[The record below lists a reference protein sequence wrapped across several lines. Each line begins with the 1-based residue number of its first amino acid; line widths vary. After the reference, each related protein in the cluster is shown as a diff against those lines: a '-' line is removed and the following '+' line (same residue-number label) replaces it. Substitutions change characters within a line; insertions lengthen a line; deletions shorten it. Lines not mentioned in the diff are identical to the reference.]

1 MEKRIG
7 HRIQRNKKF
16 NKASSGGG
24 MVSFH
29 DVEFSL
35 ESPLASSRHDKG
47 TVSPKGMK
55 PKNASFGLSE
65 TENNLLFEKIRN
77 GGHAN
82 SRKTKPNGG
91 NSGGPRKNSNGSS
104 GRGKNQSPGKNEH
117 HNYLNVAN
125 GAEEYLNGCFTL
137 PKPPNSAKST
147 GSSSTSSSELNSSLY
162 AGPTFTHSPA
172 ASNLP
177 IPTFLN
183 ASDATEK
190 PESVSSLTTVTSP
203 FPSQQAYASLSPTP
217 SQDFP
222 AVTHVPVTNQGWY
235 SPPVSG
241 RSVSDN
247 HINNHAVPSMVH
259 CSSTPPLQEGI
270 PMFDHASY
278 RQISPSRFQ
287 SNSHADG
294 LHCHSTS
301 ALDLLFHRDREQRL
315 FRMLHHGSA

>member
-7 HRIQRNKKF
+7 HRIQRNRKF

-24 MVSFH
+24 MVSSH

-35 ESPLASSRHDKG
+35 DSPLASSRLDKG
-47 TVSPKGMK
+47 TVSPKATK
-55 PKNASFGLSE
+55 PKSVPFGLSE
-65 TENNLLFEKIRN
+65 AENNLLFEKIRN
-77 GGHAN
+77 AGNGYG
-82 SRKTKPNGG
+82 RKPKPNGS
-91 NSGGPRKNSNGSS
+91 NSGRPRKNSNGSS

-117 HNYLNVAN
+117 HNHMNVAN
-125 GAEEYLNGCFTL
+125 GAEESNGYFSL
-137 PKPPNSAKST
+137 PKPPSSAKST
-147 GSSSTSSSELNSSLY
+147 ASLSTSSSELNSSLY

-183 ASDATEK
+183 ASDAAEK
-190 PESVSSLTTVTSP
+190 PEYASSMTTTASP
-203 FPSQQAYASLSPTP
+203 LFSQQVYASLSSTP
-217 SQDFP
+217 SQELP
-222 AVTHVPVTNQGWY
+222 TTTHVPVANKGWY
-235 SPPVSG
+235 SPTASG

-247 HINNHAVPSMVH
+247 YINNHAVPSMTH

-287 SNSHADG
+287 SNSPVDG